1 MKKWLFFVGCLISC
15 FWVKNFTYAESIT
28 NELPVLP
35 YSNNILQQRFLG
47 KDISSNE
54 GVQFTPSERARI
66 KEIQRNF
73 QTIDNSKIPTS
84 KFSVEPV
91 VDSNKGYSLGEINH
105 DTLKNA
111 LDNLN
116 YYRFV
121 AYQSPLDINDPDI
134 QQKSQSA
141 AVGMGA
147 ANLQSHGLGTGA
159 PTYYPLE
166 YLKPKNMSSE
176 MWKDAVDNTN
186 ASLLHSSHVEK
197 DFNYHT
203 QSYLGDR
210 GTGNILVGHRA
221 WLLNPKLQHVGFGY
235 SPADGTQPEKA
246 KWYNAMYVWDD
257 SANPVPKDMIT
268 TWPSK
273 GAFPIQSMSNE
284 DLNYF
289 NETQRW
295 SIHLNSSG
303 YQPLNAENI
312 TVELKKE
319 NTNQI
324 WNFSKQS
331 SDGDFHIEGEDPKN
345 KDSAN
350 AYYRTITFQPGT
362 NEKPFD
368 YKVGDRFNVSVK
380 GINDINGNSIDY
392 NYSTVLFNVDDPLID
407 VPATDIKLST
417 DATSLTVGDTK
428 KISAEVLPQNAT
440 DKTLA
445 WSSADS
451 SIASVNSQG
460 EITAQRTGTTI
471 ITAQN
476 ETNNI
481 EKSISITVN
490 KKLVSPQSL
499 TYLLSNYGNINIG
512 DQVKLYAY
520 PSNYYETEKQQIIYK
535 IAPGYEKYGTIDSS
549 GLFTAKERGIAYIT
563 ATTSDGKANLVGGKV
578 GISVGTGHWF
588 DPVSGF
594 DFPIYLGNEP
604 RKTVPVTSCSL
615 DKKEITVNKG
625 DIFTLNGTVLP
636 NEATNKYMHYLM
648 EDPSIVYN
656 SSSNNFI
663 AKDTGTTVVTILT
676 ADGQYTDTCQVTVK

>member
-1 MKKWLFFVGCLISC
+1 
-15 FWVKNFTYAESIT
+15 
-28 NELPVLP
+28 
-35 YSNNILQQRFLG
+35 
-47 KDISSNE
+47 
-54 GVQFTPSERARI
+54 
-66 KEIQRNF
+66 
-73 QTIDNSKIPTS
+73 
-84 KFSVEPV
+84 V
-91 VDSNKGYSLGEINH
+91 VDPDKGYSLGEINH
-105 DTLKNA
+105 DTLQNA
-111 LDNLN
+111 LDNVN
-116 YYRFV
+116 YYRFI

-166 YLKPKNMSSE
+166 YLKPKIMSSE
-176 MWKDAVDNTN
+176 MWKDAVDNTK

-203 QSYLGDR
+203 QAYLGDR
-210 GTGNILVGHRA
+210 GKDNLFVGHRA
-221 WLLNPKLQHVGFGY
+221 WLLNPKLRHIGFGY

-257 SANPVPKDMIT
+257 SANPAPNDMIT

-284 DLNYF
+284 DLDYF
-289 NETQRW
+289 SEIQRW
-295 SIHLNSSG
+295 SIHLNKYG
-303 YQPLNAENI
+303 YQPFNVGNI
-312 TVELKKE
+312 TVKLTKE
-319 NTNQI
+319 NTNQV

-380 GINDINGNSIDY
+380 GITDINGKNIDY

-417 DATSLTVGDTK
+417 DTTPLTVGDTK
-428 KISAEVLPQNAT
+428 KISSEVLPQNAT
-440 DKTLA
+440 DKTLK

-451 SIASVNSQG
+451 SIASVNDQG
-460 EITAQRTGTTI
+460 EVTANRTGATKITAK
-471 ITAQN
+471 N

-490 KKLVSPQSL
+490 TKLVSPQKL

-520 PSNYYETEKQQIIYK
+520 PNNYYETEKQQIIYK
-535 IAPGYEKYGTIDSS
+535 IAPGYEQYGTIDSS

-563 ATTSDGKANLVGGKV
+563 ATTSDGKAALVGGNV
-578 GISVGTGHWF
+578 GISIGTGHWL

-594 DFPIYLGNEP
+594 NFPIYLGNEP
-604 RKTVPVTSCSL
+604 RKVVPVTGCSL
-615 DKKEITVNKG
+615 DKKEIVVNKG
-625 DIFTLNGTVLP
+625 ETFSLNGTVSP
-636 NEATNKYMHYLM
+636 SEATNKYMHYLTD
-648 EDPSIVYN
+648 DPSIVYN
-656 SSSNNFI
+656 SSSNKFI
-663 AKDTGTTVVTILT
+663 AKDTGTTTITILT
-676 ADGQYTDTCQVTVK
+676 ADGQYTDTCKVTVY